1 MMAKKEDILGFI
13 GLARKAGKVASG
25 TDSVTRAILTGS
37 AKLLIVAE
45 DVSANTVSKILDS
58 VTYEIG
64 MYRFATMEELGN
76 ALSTHPKGVIA
87 ITDEGFAAG
96 IDKKL
101 ATLRRKINE

>member
-1 MMAKKEDILGFI
+1 MANKESILGFI

-25 TDSVTRAILTGS
+25 TDSVIKALTNGS

-45 DVSANTVSKILDS
+45 DVSSNTVSKILDN

-64 MYRFATMEELGN
+64 MYRFATMDELGAAIN
-76 ALSTHPKGVIA
+76 SAPKGVIA

-101 ATLRRKINE
+101 ASVRRKMNE